1 MRASAGLLP
10 AFLMSGSDLRGDG
23 ERSLFVRDPVGSST
37 RRGCFPSARVRG
49 CVCFVYCHRHVA
61 GAPDRSWAGSGKSF
75 GASSTKVPNLAPW
88 WPWASCF
95 INFALRLPHWKGAVI
110 LQPCWSVERVRGIHR
125 WHKGVCVCE
134 CIKHI
139 TWHWVADGRCSGRGS
154 CHLDV
159 ISQEGSPVH

>member
-1 MRASAGLLP
+1 MESVHFLCGILLVPPRVVAVSPQRGSGIASVLFTVTGTWQALPTGAGRGLERALEPTLPRFQTWPHALP
-10 AFLMSGSDLRGDG
+10 A
-23 ERSLFVRDPVGSST
+23 
-37 RRGCFPSARVRG
+37 
-49 CVCFVYCHRHVA
+49 
-61 GAPDRSWAGSGKSF
+61 
-75 GASSTKVPNLAPW
+75 W

-95 INFALRLPHWKGAVI
+95 INFALWLPHWKGAVI

-159 ISQEGSPVH
+159 ISQEVSPVH